1 MQINKKL
8 LGGGMCLIPTLLFSC
23 SATTTNIRYEYY
35 SYENQNI
42 IRTNELQLDQI
53 IDNEIG
59 FYIET
64 KNLKDYREIIVGEH
78 EKYYSSE
85 KGNKYLLKI
94 HKTENDSLKI
104 LRLDLTI
111 YNLNTVVQNIDYL
124 TIEGFL
130 FKNNDDITEKYLPHY
145 SAYQIAIIQWTLDN
159 PSYSPEMY
167 DEISNKLWNE
177 NFKTLEKK
185 NPMFTIKFPI
195 FIYGPTL

>member
-8 LGGGMCLIPTLLFSC
+8 LGGGMCLIPALLFSC
-23 SATTTNIRYEYY
+23 SAITTNIRYEYY

-145 SAYQIAIIQWTLDN
+145 SAYQNAIIQWTLDN